1 MRHYDPHLMK
11 PLWCAALLCAMLTV
25 FPGTTALAETPRR
38 SVVLTFDDLPLVPP
52 ADLAATQ
59 RVTEALLCVLREHR
73 APAAGFVNEEKVQ
86 IPGEI
91 DERIALL
98 EHWLDAG
105 AVLGNHTY
113 SHSNLRETPLAA
125 YEDDVIHGEVITR
138 RLLAGRGISPL
149 YFRYPY
155 TNTGPTKEVK
165 ESFEAFLLS
174 RGYTNA
180 PFTVEHADYIYN
192 LLWLDARARGDAEG
206 ALRVRQAYLEHLD
219 RAFAF
224 FEELARDS
232 FGREIP
238 QILLI
243 HANEINADCLDEM
256 LERLEARGYA
266 FVSLEDALL
275 DPAYGT
281 PDEYVG
287 RNGPSWL
294 HRWRVSLG
302 LPSRLR
308 DEPDPPDWALQA
320 YQGLLRQ
327 P

>member
-1 MRHYDPHLMK
+1 LSPVKTLV
-11 PLWCAALLCAMLTV
+11 LAASLLAIL
-25 FPGTTALAETPRR
+25 GTAARAESPRR
-38 SVVLTFDDLPLVPP
+38 SVALTFDDLPLVPP
-52 ADLAATQ
+52 ADLAASQ
-59 RVTEALLCVLREHR
+59 RATNDLLCTLRKHR
-73 APAAGFVNEEKVQ
+73 APAAGFVNEDKVQ
-86 IPGEI
+86 IPGEV

-98 EHWLDAG
+98 DRWLDAG
-105 AVLGNHTY
+105 AILGNHTY
-113 SHSNLRETPLAA
+113 SHANLRDLPLAVF
-125 YEDDVIHGEVITR
+125 EDDFVHGEVITR
-138 RLLAGRGISPL
+138 RLLAERGLSTL

-165 ESFEAFLLS
+165 ESFEAFLRS

-192 LLWLDARARGDAEG
+192 SLWLDARSRGDAEG
-206 ALRVRQAYLEHLD
+206 AASLRQAYLDHLD
-219 RAFAF
+219 RAFDF
-224 FEELARDS
+224 FEELSRDT

-243 HANEINADCLDEM
+243 HANEINAACLDEM
-256 LERLEARGYA
+256 LGRLEARGYA

-294 HRWRVSLG
+294 HRWRTGLG
-302 LPSRLR
+302 LPARLR
-308 DEPDPPDWALQA
+308 DEPDPPGWVLTA
-320 YQGLLRQ
+320 YQGLR
-327 P
+327 

>member
-1 MRHYDPHLMK
+1 MK
-11 PLWCAALLCAMLTV
+11 PFIPAAVLLAFLA
-25 FPGTTALAETPRR
+25 TAVRAEVPRR

-52 ADLAATQ
+52 ADLAASQ
-59 RVTEALLCVLREHR
+59 RATESLLCVLREHR
-73 APAAGFVNEEKVQ
+73 APAAGFVNEDKVHV
-86 IPGEI
+86 PGEI

-98 EHWLDAG
+98 GRWLDAG

-113 SHSNLRETPLAA
+113 SHANLRDQPLAEF
-125 YEDDVIHGEVITR
+125 EDDFLHGEVITR
-138 RLLAGRGISPL
+138 RLLAERGIQTL

-155 TNTGPTKEVK
+155 TNTGPTQEVK
-165 ESFEAFLLS
+165 ESFEAFLRS

-192 LLWLDARARGDAEG
+192 SLWLDARSRGDAEG
-206 ALRVRQAYLEHLD
+206 AARLREAYLEHLD
-219 RAFAF
+219 RAFTF
-224 FEELARDS
+224 FEELSRDT

-256 LERLEARGYA
+256 LDRLEARGYA
-266 FVSLEDALL
+266 FIGLDDALL

-294 HRWRVSLG
+294 HRWRAGLG

-308 DEPDPPDWALQA
+308 DEPDPPAWVLQA
-320 YQGLLRQ
+320 YQALR
-327 P
+327 

>member
-1 MRHYDPHLMK
+1 MTRLR
-11 PLWCAALLCAMLTV
+11 LAAVLFALTAIL
-25 FPGTTALAETPRR
+25 PGTAARAETPRR
-38 SVVLTFDDLPLVPP
+38 SVALTFDDLPLVPP

-59 RVTEALLCVLREHR
+59 RVTNDLLCALTEHR
-73 APAAGFVNEEKVQ
+73 APAAGFVNEDKVH
-86 IPGEI
+86 IPGEM

-98 EHWLDAG
+98 ERWLDAG

-113 SHSNLRETPLAA
+113 SHANLRDAPLAA
-125 YEDDVIHGEVITR
+125 YEDDFVHGEVITR
-138 RLLAGRGISPL
+138 RLLAGRGISTL

-155 TNTGPTKEVK
+155 TNTGPTQEVK
-165 ESFEAFLLS
+165 ESFEAFLRS
-174 RGYTNA
+174 RGYANA

-192 LLWLDARARGDAEG
+192 LLWLEARARGDAEG
-206 ALRVRQAYLEHLD
+206 AQRVRQAYLEHLD

-224 FEELARDS
+224 FEELSRDT

-243 HANEINADCLDEM
+243 HANEINAGCLGEM
-256 LERLEARGYA
+256 LDRLEARGYT
-266 FVSLEDALL
+266 FVGLEDALL

-294 HRWRVSLG
+294 HRWRVRLG

-308 DEPDPPDWALQA
+308 DEPDPPEWVLAG
-320 YQGLLRQ
+320 YQNLRQ